1 MSDTTTI
8 TPEGRAN
15 LRRLAGAATPRPWK
29 MRKHCDESAHM
40 EVADSFGIVCTTP
53 FYGFE
58 YPEQWTNGEYIAA
71 ACNAATRILDA
82 LEAAEARAEK
92 AEAMVDWLSKVCAV
106 HCRDKCTDDSQCNV
120 SGCASVHCRHASADH
135 WQEAARRAVAA
146 GEGE

>member
-8 TPEGRAN
+8 TPEERAN

-40 EVADSFGIVCTTP
+40 EVADSVGIVCTTP

-71 ACNAATRILDA
+71 ACNSVPRLLTA

-92 AEAMVDWLSKVCAV
+92 AES
-106 HCRDKCTDDSQCNV
+106 DKAALEEDL
-120 SGCASVHCRHASADH
+120 
-135 WQEAARRAVAA
+135 EAAEKNLKEFSGFIEELLSGLKHRFPCQYAYI
-146 GEGE
+146 